1 MTEEQ
6 RIKELR
12 QRLNYCNYRYYI
24 ETDPVVSDFE
34 FDTMLRELQDLEA
47 AHPELADPNSPT
59 ARVGSD
65 VTNEFRS
72 VEHAFPM
79 LSLSNTYSLDEL
91 HEWIDRVEK
100 EIGGSEFVCELKFD
114 GTAISLTYEHGRL
127 LRAVTRGDGT
137 RGDDVTENVRTIRSV
152 PLTLTGDGY
161 PDFFEIRGEV
171 FMPYTSFDRL
181 NAERETNGEPLFANP
196 RNAAAGTLKQQ
207 SSQVVAHR
215 GLDCTLYQLAGDNLP
230 YDSHWSSLEAAR
242 RWGFK
247 ISDAMSVCRN
257 TEQVDEYIS
266 HWDTARKALPFPTD
280 GVVIKVNRFSD
291 RRALGFTAK
300 APKWAV
306 AYKFKAEQAVTRL
319 LKVTYQVGRTGA
331 ITPVANLE
339 PVLLAGTTVKRA
351 TLHNADQIAAL
362 DLREGDM
369 VYVEKGGEI
378 IPKVTGVD
386 LAQRPAG
393 SRPLEYITECPECH
407 AALVRYEGEAKHYC
421 PNQSHCRPQILGRII
436 HFIRRKAMNIDGLG
450 EETVELLFENGLVG
464 CIADLY
470 DLKAEQLAPLPRLGV
485 KSAENIITS
494 IRHSTEVPFHRVLF
508 ALGIRFVGETTAKYL
523 AAHFRSLDAVMAASR
538 EQLIEAEEVGDKIAD
553 SIIDYFADEQ
563 NRRIIERLRAAGL
576 QFEAQRQ
583 TPASEA
589 LRGLSIV
596 ISGSFRDHSRDE
608 IKAMIEAHGGKN
620 LAAVSANTSYL
631 LAGDK
636 IGPAKLQKAQK
647 LGIRIISEDDF
658 YSMIADK
665 MVGGIAEE
673 TADTAGTAVPQ
684 QNPQSGQPQNAP
696 DTGSGGE
703 QPQQGTLFQVP
714 TITEQ

>member
-407 AALVRYEGEAKHYC
+407 ATLVRYEGEAKHYC

-436 HFIRRKAMNIDGLG
+436 HFIRRKAMNIDRLG

-608 IKAMIEAHGGKN
+608 LKAMIEAHGGKN